1 MSIDETKVSEQDQ
14 LLDHVLTTYLQAVDA
29 GQSPDRQEWLVRY
42 PHLACEL
49 KEFFADQDKIASWT
63 EPIRAAAECSST
75 QVTPTGTLTNSSSIG
90 QQDTLD
96 VRLGSIGDFEL
107 LEVIGRGGM
116 GVVYKARQTSLNRLV
131 ALKMIRAGRLAD
143 AA

>member
-42 PHLACEL
+42 PHLSSEL

-63 EPIRAAAECSST
+63 EPIRAAAEARST
-75 QVTPTGTLTNSSSIG
+75 HSTLTENLPNSPSFPH
-90 QQDTLD
+90 QDI
-96 VRLGSIGDFEL
+96 VEPRLG
-107 LEVIGRGGM
+107 
-116 GVVYKARQTSLNRLV
+116 
-131 ALKMIRAGRLAD
+131 
-143 AA
+143 